1 LIAIVDAGVG
11 NLRSVEKA
19 FGALGHEARITSEAS
34 EVVRARAVV
43 VPGQGAFGDCM
54 RGLAGGLGQAIQGA
68 IEGGKPYLG
77 ICLGLQVLFEGSDE
91 SGGCEGLGVL
101 RGRVTKLADGVRLP
115 DGRTRKVPHM
125 GWSRTRGEGDLDGA
139 WFYFAHSFHV
149 LPADPSVVAAQA
161 DYGEPIVAA
170 VARPGLV
177 AVQFHPEKSQRAGL
191 ALLDRF
197 ARSAA

>member
-1 LIAIVDAGVG
+1 MIAIADAGVG

-19 FGALGHEARITSEAS
+19 FAFLGHEAIVTSDAALVARAS
-34 EVVRARAVV
+34 AVV

-54 RGLAGGLGQAIQGA
+54 RGLAGGLGSAIRDA
-68 IEGGKPYLG
+68 IDAGRPYLG
-77 ICLGLQVLFEGSDE
+77 ICLGLQVLFEGSEE
-91 SGGCEGLGVL
+91 SGGCEGLGML
-101 RGRVTKLADGVRLP
+101 RGRVTKLADGVPLEG
-115 DGRTRKVPHM
+115 GRRRKVPHM
-125 GWSRTRGEGDLDGA
+125 GWSRTRGGDLDGA

-149 LPADPSVVAAQA
+149 RPADPTVAVSFA

-170 VARPGLV
+170 VARPNLV